1 MRDLADLTIVRDGD
15 VLLASLSGEIDL
27 SNASDIERTIM
38 DAVPN
43 TAFGMLLD
51 LSGVTY
57 IDSAGVRLLLA
68 LADRFRWR
76 GQELGLAVPEDSRI
90 RRVLTM
96 AGAEGALVLETTT
109 DAARARMHLPGPAQ

>member
-1 MRDLADLTIVRDGD
+1 VNDLAELAIVRDGG
-15 VLLASLSGEIDL
+15 VLLASLSGEVDL

-51 LSGVTY
+51 LSDVTY

-76 GQELGLAVPEDSRI
+76 AQELGLVVPEDSRI

-96 AGAEGALVLETTT
+96 AGAEGALVLDTTT
-109 DAARARMHLPGPAQ
+109 DAARARMHLPGPAP

>member
-1 MRDLADLTIVRDGD
+1 VNDLAELAIVQDGE

-43 TAFGMLLD
+43 SAFGMLLD

-76 GQELGLAVPEDSRI
+76 AQELGLVVPGDSRI

-96 AGAEGALVLETTT
+96 AGAEGALVLETTI
-109 DAARARMHLPGPAQ
+109 DAARARMHLPGPAP

>member
-1 MRDLADLTIVRDGD
+1 VNDLAELALVRDGD
-15 VLLASLSGEIDL
+15 VLLASLSGEVDL

-51 LSGVTY
+51 LSDVTY

-76 GQELGLAVPEDSRI
+76 AQELGLVVPEDSRI

-96 AGAEGALVLETTT
+96 AGAEGALVLETTA
-109 DAARARMHLPGPAQ
+109 DAARARMHLPGPAS

>member
-1 MRDLADLTIVRDGD
+1 MNDLAELAIVRDGG
-15 VLLASLSGEIDL
+15 VLLASLSGEVDL

-43 TAFGMLLD
+43 TASGMLLD
-51 LSGVTY
+51 LSDVTY

-76 GQELGLAVPEDSRI
+76 AQELGLVVPEDSRI

-96 AGAEGALVLETTT
+96 AGAEGALVLDTTT
-109 DAARARMHLPGPAQ
+109 DAARARMHLPGPAP